1 MDGVYENI
9 GSTLITKGVRTKLE
23 NGKESCYMSRQ
34 LAEICLTAPIDTE
47 LSHYVPKERDDTELA
62 RLLSE
67 LEMYKMLQKLKLH
80 PTSAPQAQKR
90 LRKNPPQSRYPQ
102 CLQAAI

>member
-1 MDGVYENI
+1 
-9 GSTLITKGVRTKLE
+9 
-23 NGKESCYMSRQ
+23 MSRQ

-80 PTSAPQAQKR
+80 PTSAPAQKR
-90 LRKNPPQSRYPQ
+90 LWKNPPQSRYPL
-102 CLQAAI
+102 CPQAI